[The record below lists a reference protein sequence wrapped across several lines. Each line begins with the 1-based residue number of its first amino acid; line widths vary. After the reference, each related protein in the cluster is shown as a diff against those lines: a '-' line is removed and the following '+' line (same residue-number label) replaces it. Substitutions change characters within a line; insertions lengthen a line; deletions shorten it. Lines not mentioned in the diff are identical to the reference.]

1 MASSCD
7 ACGLRDSE
15 VKSGGGIEPMGRK
28 IRLKLT
34 DVSDLSRDVLKVNR
48 PILVYF
54 E

>member
-7 ACGLRDSE
+7 ACGVRDSE

-48 PILVYF
+48 LILVYLD
-54 E
+54 